1 MQNMQNIDS
10 ELFCISSGSPM
21 KVFTWYIPG
30 IYLVYHFLRF
40 LLGIYQV
47 YLGIYQVYRSG
58 CKISVFLGSSLD
70 DLTHDSGWPHL
81 RLYYIANSS
90 TRSNLAML
98 VSVQNIFGIYLA
110 YSKYMLGT
118 IYVSTNFRICT

>member
-30 IYLVYHFLRF
+30 IYLVYYFLRF
-40 LLGIYQV
+40 LPGIYQV

-58 CKISVFLGSSLD
+58 CKISVLLGLD
-70 DLTHDSGWPHL
+70 DRTHNSGWPH
-81 RLYYIANSS
+81 LYYIANSS

-98 VSVQNIFGIYLA
+98 VSVQNIFGIYLV
-110 YSKYMLGT
+110 YSKYMLGI